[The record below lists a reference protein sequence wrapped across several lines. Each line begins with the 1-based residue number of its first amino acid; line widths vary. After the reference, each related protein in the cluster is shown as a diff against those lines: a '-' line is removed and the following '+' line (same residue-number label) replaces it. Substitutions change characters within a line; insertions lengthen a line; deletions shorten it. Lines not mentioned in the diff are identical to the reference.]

1 MASTVSQTK
10 GKQDKHRQFIV
21 QTGITIV
28 WGEEFKI
35 FLDLAINQAL
45 MEDVGCLA

>member
-1 MASTVSQTK
+1 MAFTVSQTK
-10 GKQDKHRQFIV
+10 EKQDKYRQFIV
-21 QTGITIV
+21 QTGIIIV

-45 MEDVGCLA
+45 LEDVGCLS